1 MLSTISS
8 LSSTSC
14 AGAEILPTGI
24 ALVVFILII
33 GGGIA
38 VILENS
44 VIFPI
49 ARLTYTADKISRGK
63 HSERADIEGDDEVA
77 RLGRAFNA
85 MLEKLELSR
94 VELVRSNTELEGEI
108 ASRRSAEEAIRHR
121 EEELRVIFESTPIM
135 MALLDLDM
143 KLRKVNRTW
152 KTYVVGEGRDSFGR
166 SFGEALHCVNALSSS
181 EGCGTT
187 EQCRNC
193 RLRAALVGAVE
204 KQVPMNQVEATLERK
219 IGRDSED
226 VHLLVSAPPLYP
238 SRRNGWCWSASRM

>member
-1 MLSTISS
+1 
-8 LSSTSC
+8 
-14 AGAEILPTGI
+14 
-24 ALVVFILII
+24 
-33 GGGIA
+33 
-38 VILENS
+38 
-44 VIFPI
+44 
-49 ARLTYTADKISRGK
+49 
-63 HSERADIEGDDEVA
+63 
-77 RLGRAFNA
+77 
-85 MLEKLELSR
+85 MLEKLESSR

-181 EGCGTT
+181 EGCDTT

-204 KQVPMNQVEATLERK
+204 KQVPMNQVEATLKRK

-226 VHLLVSAPPLYP
+226 VHLLVSATPVSIAEERMVLV
-238 SRRNGWCWSASRM
+238 CIEDVTALKSASCACRVPTRIWKGRTRSSRSSTSSRALSFATFRTN